1 MENKITQKFGQIII
15 GPPGSGK
22 TTYCQVMKNFYSNY
36 NRKIL
41 LINLDPANESKNSIF
56 DIDIRD
62 LIDLNEV
69 EKNLHLGPNSSF
81 LYCFDFLEKNLD
93 WLKNKIYSY
102 KDINY
107 LLIDTPGQIEI
118 FTLSASFKK
127 ICKNLTDE
135 KGINLRLCCVNLIE
149 CINMCDMPKYI
160 FSVFSVLNA
169 MLNLELPQINL
180 ISKCDLLNELKK
192 DNKFPF
198 DLEFFKNPNNSIQLG
213 YYLDSLNLN
222 PKFKSLNKKISE
234 FIADYGLV
242 AFSLLDL
249 NNPKHLNRAS
259 LLADKSNGYIY
270 NKELENE
277 DQFDQ
282 RYMIAT
288 NELENEEKYDEDY
301 EI

>member
-22 TTYCQVMKNFYSNY
+22 TTYCQTLKDFYNNF
-36 NRKIL
+36 NRKVL
-41 LINLDPANESKNSIF
+41 LINLDPANESKNSVF
-56 DIDIRD
+56 DIDIRN
-62 LIDLNEV
+62 LINLDEV

-118 FTLSASFKK
+118 FTLSASFKT

-149 CINMCDMPKYI
+149 CINICDMPKYI

-169 MLNLELPQINL
+169 MINLELPQINL

-198 DLEFFKNPNNSIQLG
+198 DLEFFKNPNNSFQLG

-222 PKFKSLNKKISE
+222 PKFKSLYKKISE
-234 FIADYGLV
+234 FIADYGLI

-249 NNPKHLNRAS
+249 NNPNHLNRAS
-259 LLADKSNGYIY
+259 ILVDKANGYIY
-270 NKELENE
+270 NKELEE
-277 DQFDQ
+277 QFEQ
-282 RYMIAT
+282 GYMIAT
-288 NELENEEKYDEDY
+288 NDLEDEEKCDEDY
-301 EI
+301 QI

>member
-1 MENKITQKFGQIII
+1 MENKIIQKFGQIII

-22 TTYCQVMKNFYSNY
+22 TTYCQTLKDFYNNF
-36 NRKIL
+36 NRKVL
-41 LINLDPANESKNSIF
+41 LINLDPANESKNSVF
-56 DIDIRD
+56 DIDIRN
-62 LIDLNEV
+62 LINLDEV

-118 FTLSASFKK
+118 FTLSASFKT

-149 CINMCDMPKYI
+149 CINICDMPKYI

-169 MLNLELPQINL
+169 MINLELPQINL

-198 DLEFFKNPNNSIQLG
+198 DLEFFKNPNNSFQLG

-234 FIADYGLV
+234 FIAGYGLI

-249 NNPKHLNRAS
+249 NNPKHLNRTS
-259 LLADKSNGYIY
+259 ILADKANGYI
-270 NKELENE
+270 
-277 DQFDQ
+277 
-282 RYMIAT
+282 
-288 NELENEEKYDEDY
+288 
-301 EI
+301 

>member
-22 TTYCQVMKNFYSNY
+22 TTYCQAMKNFYSNY

-118 FTLSASFKK
+118 FTLSAS
-127 ICKNLTDE
+127 L
-135 KGINLRLCCVNLIE
+135 
-149 CINMCDMPKYI
+149 
-160 FSVFSVLNA
+160 
-169 MLNLELPQINL
+169 
-180 ISKCDLLNELKK
+180 
-192 DNKFPF
+192 
-198 DLEFFKNPNNSIQLG
+198 
-213 YYLDSLNLN
+213 
-222 PKFKSLNKKISE
+222 
-234 FIADYGLV
+234 
-242 AFSLLDL
+242 
-249 NNPKHLNRAS
+249 
-259 LLADKSNGYIY
+259 
-270 NKELENE
+270 
-277 DQFDQ
+277 
-282 RYMIAT
+282 
-288 NELENEEKYDEDY
+288 
-301 EI
+301 